1 MNRQKIRVN
10 LRGRPALCALGLIL
24 LGCGSNASDGN
35 DVGLSDASEA
45 STPGDTG
52 VVQKEDGR
60 APEVDSGGGL
70 EDASGETDVG
80 TGTPEA
86 GEDTGSGNPVDS
98 SAPPDTGTVAD
109 TGVPPTDGGGYKPCP
124 GGGAPCIVMPL
135 GDSITYGFGSTVS
148 SSVKASAATGGGYRV
163 ELFTEAV
170 AANQSITFVGS
181 QMTGPVPDTVSGKT
195 FPEGNEGHS
204 GYSMDGGGGSAGALA
219 GTVTDHALATY
230 KPNII
235 LLMIGTNDMHY
246 SIDLANA
253 PTRLGNLLDEITT
266 DSPNALLV
274 VAQIIAAKGAQD
286 TATQAYNAA
295 IPGVVQPRQAKGKHI
310 VMVDMYSALKAW
322 STTNYYD
329 SEHTNDT
336 GYALMGQTWYAAI
349 KDVLP

>member
-1 MNRQKIRVN
+1 
-10 LRGRPALCALGLIL
+10 
-24 LGCGSNASDGN
+24 
-35 DVGLSDASEA
+35 VGLSDASEA

-329 SEHTNDT
+329 SEHPNDT